1 MAATCNLALG
11 FFIFLLLYLF
21 LSRDLHSLNDQERAS
36 GAISSGFS
44 LIPVAFLR
52 HRFRS
57 GPRRLVKISRRIQR
71 VQLAWSKHGYTCFS
85 PPDFEPTID
94 ITMDMDVSIN
104 PGPFLP
110 KAQSRGTRR

>member
-11 FFIFLLLYLF
+11 FFIFLLLHLF

-52 HRFRS
+52 QRFRS
-57 GPRRLVKISRRIQR
+57 GPRRLV
-71 VQLAWSKHGYTCFS
+71 
-85 PPDFEPTID
+85 
-94 ITMDMDVSIN
+94 
-104 PGPFLP
+104 
-110 KAQSRGTRR
+110 